1 MNRLRSSRMDPK
13 RGEDPRLERKSQRD
27 DEDII
32 KVPDFDYSD
41 LIEKYK
47 LSLVGRMFHRDGRS
61 VDALITHM
69 PRRRI
74 WDVEGRVRGTNLG
87 NNKFQ
92 FDFDKEEDMLKVLN
106 RRPCHFNKWTFSLER
121 WAPTINENY
130 PNTLLLWVSIIGIP
144 PHYKKDESYRSIGLA
159 LGEVDTVDVAG
170 GRRISH
176 EEGTCPELTPEQ
188 RETNR
193 LKRIAE
199 KEQEEQAAK
208 EAFSFPV
215 RGNKYNGHPQN
226 SPVERSLE
234 GKKPDLLKGSSQLT
248 RDKDYARLPGNGDLR
263 KTISDR
269 RESSG
274 KTVWNRLEGKY
285 EERHDERHAG
295 RFPRNRERFHP
306 YHNNVSNY
314 RSSRYKE
321 QPNHGYSASYSVSS
335 SEWRAKEIHPQ
346 DRVSE
351 RRIERT
357 EQRSKSRRGSPDSQ
371 RTISDIQRYNRS
383 NDKVRRESPPR
394 KENSRME
401 WQPVRREI
409 TREESRGG
417 EDRSTRREEDDHQR
431 LRGKA
436 ILRDERSME
445 RHSIG
450 RYTSNSPVRMLT
462 REKPESSQGNPQKS
476 ISSSEHAKE
485 TGLTSEIEKQKP
497 KNNVLDRE
505 QGRGDLE
512 QKKKALSPGVRELPL
527 YNEEEMNKIA
537 EQYAGIEMDAEM
549 LDNDDLLDDLT
560 PEATTDENMAEAELV
575 AKAAKAVDTEDLI
588 IATGQASPISA
599 TTISKD
605 KKTKPDIIA
614 TEGFAVK
621 DRKVTSLQG
630 KRRGQRSPDSKGIS
644 ASRKLAARGRGSP
657 RGKLIRSKGPSST
670 KATSSTRFP
679 RMEVF
684 PASIKNNQSCSKPG
698 SVVSQ
703 KPSSTR
709 I

>member
-32 KVPDFDYSD
+32 K
-41 LIEKYK
+41 
-47 LSLVGRMFHRDGRS
+47 
-61 VDALITHM
+61 
-69 PRRRI
+69 
-74 WDVEGRVRGTNLG
+74 
-87 NNKFQ
+87 
-92 FDFDKEEDMLKVLN
+92 
-106 RRPCHFNKWTFSLER
+106 
-121 WAPTINENY
+121 NY

-170 GRRISH
+170 GRVRVQINADEPLQFERRAGYANGDVIKVTLKYEELHRYCYTCKRISH

-321 QPNHGYSASYSVSS
+321 QPNHGFSASYSVSS

-621 DRKVTSLQG
+621 DRK
-630 KRRGQRSPDSKGIS
+630 R
-644 ASRKLAARGRGSP
+644 
-657 RGKLIRSKGPSST
+657 
-670 KATSSTRFP
+670 
-679 RMEVF
+679 
-684 PASIKNNQSCSKPG
+684 
-698 SVVSQ
+698 VSERQ
-703 KPSSTR
+703 TH
-709 I
+709 

>member
-32 KVPDFDYSD
+32 K
-41 LIEKYK
+41 
-47 LSLVGRMFHRDGRS
+47 
-61 VDALITHM
+61 
-69 PRRRI
+69 
-74 WDVEGRVRGTNLG
+74 
-87 NNKFQ
+87 
-92 FDFDKEEDMLKVLN
+92 
-106 RRPCHFNKWTFSLER
+106 
-121 WAPTINENY
+121 NY

-170 GRRISH
+170 GRVRVQINADEPLQFERRAGYANGDVIKVTLKYEELHRYCYTCKRISH

-621 DRKVTSLQG
+621 DRKL
-630 KRRGQRSPDSKGIS
+630 
-644 ASRKLAARGRGSP
+644 
-657 RGKLIRSKGPSST
+657 
-670 KATSSTRFP
+670 
-679 RMEVF
+679 
-684 PASIKNNQSCSKPG
+684 
-698 SVVSQ
+698 
-703 KPSSTR
+703 
-709 I
+709 